1 MRLVTAAEMKE
12 LERIAIEDYGLP
24 SLVLMENAGRHV
36 AEVVRQILGDVRDKT
51 VTIFVGKGN
60 NGGDGLVA
68 ARHLVNMGAE
78 VKLLALANMGDFSE
92 DAAVNLGIWHKMGQR
107 VYSILH
113 GDGINIVRLILMNT
127 DLIVDAVYGTGFKGK
142 VSEKVG
148 RIFEALNGSGKPI
161 VAVDIPSGLE
171 ADSGKVSESCIQADH
186 TVTFGLPK
194 LGLLLGPGTDYV
206 GNLHVADI
214 SLPEGLVEKYGPQRY
229 LTTPRLV
236 RGWLPNREFAAHKGD
251 FGRVLVVAGSR
262 GMTGAASLCGEAAI
276 RAGAGLVTVA
286 VPETLHDIM
295 EVKLTEVM
303 TTPLPDSNRGRLSR
317 AAKQQILTLLEGMD
331 ALAIGPGLS
340 TEPEVVALI
349 KELLPS
355 VKVPCVLDADAL
367 NALAGDTGILR
378 EMQAPVVI
386 TPHPGEMAR
395 LMGTDIR
402 EIQRDRLA
410 VATSAAADWNVVVLL
425 KGARTI
431 VATPSG
437 AVYINPSGNPGMAT
451 AGSGDVLTGVVAA
464 LIGQGLEA
472 SQAAAAGAYIH
483 GLAGDIA
490 ARRHGMMSM
499 VAGDILAAL
508 PEASLEVSQS
518 RD

>member
-36 AEVVRQILGDVRDKT
+36 AEVVRQVLGDVRDKT
-51 VTIFVGKGN
+51 VTIFIGKGN

-78 VKLLALANMGDFSE
+78 VKLLALADMEDFSE
-92 DAAVNLGIWHKMGQR
+92 NAAVNLDIWHKMGQK
-107 VYSILH
+107 VYSLLH
-113 GDGINIVRLILMNT
+113 GDGINIARLILMNT

-142 VSEKVG
+142 VGEKAG

-171 ADSGKVSESCIQADH
+171 ADSGKVSDSCIQAGH

-194 LGLLLGPGTDYV
+194 LGLLLEPGADYV
-206 GNLHVADI
+206 GNLHVVDI
-214 SLPEGLVEKYGPQRY
+214 SIPAGLVEKYGPQRY
-229 LTTPRLV
+229 LTTPHLV
-236 RGWLPNREFAAHKGD
+236 RGWLPNRESAAHKGD

-262 GMTGAASLCGEAAI
+262 GMTGAASLCGEAVI

-295 EVKLTEVM
+295 EAKLTEVM
-303 TTPLPDSNRGRLSR
+303 TASLPDSDKGRLAR
-317 AAKQQILTLLEGMD
+317 GAKQRILTLLDGMD

-340 TEPEVVALI
+340 TDPEVVALI
-349 KELLPS
+349 KELLPG

-367 NALAGDTGILR
+367 NALAGDTDVLR
-378 EMQAPVVI
+378 KMQAPVVV

-395 LMGTDIR
+395 LMGTSTR

-431 VATPSG
+431 VATPNG

-464 LIGQGLEA
+464 LIGQGLEV

-490 ARRHGMMSM
+490 ARRRGMMAM

-508 PEASLEVSQS
+508 PEASLEVSQN